1 MQRVEADRLLA
12 AMTEGVSRAGAA
24 LMGRFDTLPF
34 PTDRAAIWAAL
45 RSNDMVS
52 EAILRPALAS
62 ALPTA
67 TWEEDEGG
75 EGPLPPGDW
84 WVCDTSEGNI
94 NHIHGRTGWCV
105 TATLVRDN
113 RPILT
118 AVHLPMT
125 GETYTAITGCGAFRD
140 GRPVSVSGKAALD
153 AALVSTGQ
161 ALPGEDLATRRRLER
176 DVGRM
181 LDRAL
186 LVRMS
191 VPATIELVD
200 VAEARLDA
208 FWQPSAVRSG
218 LLSGALLV
226 AEAGGLVTDFDG
238 APWTLASKSFLA
250 AAPGIHDAMVAA
262 FSDQGA
268 TDE

>member
-1 MQRVEADRLLA
+1 MQNGDADRLLS
-12 AMTEGVSRAGAA
+12 AMRDGVQRAGSA
-24 LMGRFDTLPF
+24 LRTRFEQASRPV
-34 PTDRAAIWAAL
+34 DRQEIWAAL
-45 RSNDMVS
+45 RANDVVS
-52 EAILRPALAS
+52 EAILRPALAL

-75 EGPLPPGDW
+75 EGPLPAGDW

-94 NHIHGRTGWCV
+94 NHIHGREGWCV

-113 RPILT
+113 RSVLT
-118 AVHLPMT
+118 VVHFPLT
-125 GETYTAITGCGAFRD
+125 GATYSAAAGTRAFRD
-140 GRPVSVSGKAALD
+140 GVALSVSGKKALD
-153 AALVSTGQ
+153 ASIVATGQ

-181 LDRAL
+181 LERAL

-200 VAEARLDA
+200 VAEGHLDA

-226 AEAGGLVTDFDG
+226 ASAGGVVTDFAG
-238 APWTLASKSFLA
+238 APWTLASKNFLA
-250 AAPGIHDAMVAA
+250 AAPSIHAAMVAA
-262 FSDQGA
+262 LSD
-268 TDE
+268 